1 MNQQSPSPTRQP
13 DLDSYLAEL
22 SLPDAEREALAQ
34 AEDFADLH
42 QRLSGQPAQSAAEA
56 VCLSATRRL
65 QLGAGSNLTGAGIL
79 GEDAAGRLRIEATPP
94 LHRSHVTPEPW
105 RTNILVRGWRKLL
118 GRQSPPP
125 PPRQQLE
132 PARWRQVGSWR
143 RHVLLLLMLGQT
155 VVATWYMNSILPY
168 QGWMLIDLQEI
179 MQQSL
184 QESVIQV
191 LPYLV
196 QGSILV
202 LFSILFCWVSAGFW
216 TALMG
221 FWELLRGYDRYGIS
235 GAHAGNQPI
244 TADARTAIIM
254 PICNEDVPRVFAGLR
269 ATYESVAATGDLE
282 RFDFFVLSD
291 TGDADIAVAEQN
303 AWLELCQACKGFG
316 RIFYRR
322 RRRRVKR
329 KSGNIDDFCRRW
341 GSNYRYMVVL
351 DADSVMSG
359 ESLTSLVRLMEN
371 NPQAGIIQTA
381 PKSAGMSTLYARLQ
395 QFATRAYGPLFTAG
409 LHFWQLGESHYWG
422 HNAIIRMQPFIDH
435 CALAPLPGKGA
446 FAGAIMSHDFVEAS
460 LMRRAG
466 WGVWI
471 AYDVPGSYEELP
483 PNLIDELERDRR
495 WCHGNLMNFR
505 LFLVKGMHPV
515 HRAVFL
521 TGVMSYLSAPLW
533 FLFLLLSTA
542 LLATHTLLEPQYFLV
557 PGQLFPVWPHWNPE
571 QAIALFSTTLTL
583 LFLPKLLSVLLI
595 WIKGAHAYGGASKVC
610 LSMLLEML
618 FSVLLAPVRMLFHT
632 RFVTAAFLG
641 WSVQWNSPQRDDGI
655 TTWGDGVR
663 RHGWQTLLGILWAAG
678 VAWLDPVFL
687 WWLAPIVVSLMVSI
701 PVSVISSRLSL
712 GQSARRNQ
720 LFLIPEESNPPQELV
735 STYSYARHNR
745 EHALHQG
752 FIAAVLQPFH
762 NALACAMATARHG
775 DSSRLETA
783 RQRLLQHALKSGPKQ
798 LDGPSKLALLS
809 DPVALSRLHTLLW
822 EQAEQHPLW
831 QQAFSQSMQQ
841 PARLPVTPAT
851 LPQSSSA
858 RPVAG

>member
-1 MNQQSPSPTRQP
+1 MNTPDAHPTQQAE
-13 DLDSYLAEL
+13 LDAYLAEL
-22 SLPDAEREALAQ
+22 PLPDAERETLAQ
-34 AEDFADLH
+34 AGSFAELH
-42 QRLSGQPAQSAAEA
+42 QQLSGQPAQSTAEA
-56 VCLSATRRL
+56 VCQSATRRL
-65 QLGAGSNLTGAGIL
+65 QLGAGTSLSEAGIL
-79 GEDAAGRLRIEATPP
+79 GEDAAGRPRIAATPA
-94 LHRSHVTPEPW
+94 LNRSHVTPEAW
-105 RTNILVRGWRKLL
+105 RTNILTRAWRKLL
-118 GRQSPPP
+118 GRKSPPP

-132 PARWRQVGSWR
+132 PARWRQVGAR
-143 RHVLLLLMLGQT
+143 RRLVLLLLMLGQT
-155 VVATWYMNSILPY
+155 AVATWYMHSILPY
-168 QGWMLIDLQEI
+168 QGWALIDLQEI

-184 QESVIQV
+184 QQSLIQV
-191 LPYLV
+191 LPYVV
-196 QGSILV
+196 QFSILV

-235 GAHAGNQPI
+235 GAHGGDQPI
-244 TADARTAIIM
+244 PAEARTAIIM

-269 ATYESVAATGDLE
+269 ATYESVAATGALD

-291 TGDADIAVAEQN
+291 SGDADIIVAEQS

-359 ESLTSLVRLMEN
+359 ESLTCLVRLMEN

-381 PKSAGMSTLYARLQ
+381 PKSAGMNTLYARLQ

-409 LHFWQLGESHYWG
+409 LHYWQLGESHYWG
-422 HNAIIRMQPFIDH
+422 HNAIIRVQPFIDH
-435 CALAPLPGKGA
+435 CALAPLPGKGS

-595 WIKGAHAYGGASKVC
+595 WIKGAHAYGGAFKIS

-663 RHGWQTLLGILWAAG
+663 RHGWQTLLGIIWTAG

-712 GQSARRNQ
+712 GLSARRNQ

-735 STYSYARHNR
+735 STYAYAKHNR
-745 EHALHQG
+745 EHALQQG
-752 FIAAVLQPFH
+752 FIAAALQPFP

-775 DSSRLETA
+775 TSPHLEAA
-783 RQRLLQHALKSGPKQ
+783 RQRLLQQALNNGPEM

-809 DPVALSRLHTLLW
+809 DPVALSRLHARLW
-822 EQAEQHPLW
+822 EQAAGLPAAQAGLSLSPSRPL
-831 QQAFSQSMQQ
+831 
-841 PARLPVTPAT
+841 
-851 LPQSSSA
+851 
-858 RPVAG
+858 AG